1 MNFSKINQE
10 YTNIYIK
17 SNLNTNFFNY
27 YQLLNNN
34 TNINKFILEE
44 NNFDNII
51 NTHNTLHDNKF
62 LDNICN
68 FSIEDSN
75 NITLQEKYNLLL
87 ESFIPTNSSI
97 IENLSNIKKYVN
109 YKSLIVDIQ
118 SLNIDMYNIS
128 NKDYN
133 KIHKLFNKNIE
144 NYKKEYN
151 ISENLLNKLINIIN
165 KESDKLKEKYNFNFD
180 IINNEI
186 KNELFE
192 NYNIEPEIYNNIS
205 ELINNFIEIDEANF
219 FINALNKTIM
229 DLIVSNLLDNFI
241 KQSKKSKENTESI
254 NTEEI
259 EEKCEK
265 YYLSK
270 KYNSIENM
278 ENDNNKEIF
287 FDAIYDNTVYSLIN
301 EYNNEKESMDKKQFF
316 EFLTTKMMDIMN
328 MTKKNALREAR
339 AIIEEKEK

>member
-1 MNFSKINQE
+1 
-10 YTNIYIK
+10 
-17 SNLNTNFFNY
+17 
-27 YQLLNNN
+27 
-34 TNINKFILEE
+34 
-44 NNFDNII
+44 
-51 NTHNTLHDNKF
+51 
-62 LDNICN
+62 
-68 FSIEDSN
+68 
-75 NITLQEKYNLLL
+75 
-87 ESFIPTNSSI
+87 
-97 IENLSNIKKYVN
+97 
-109 YKSLIVDIQ
+109 
-118 SLNIDMYNIS
+118 MYNIS

-151 ISENLLNKLINIIN
+151 SSKDLLNKLINIIN

-192 NYNIEPEIYNNIS
+192 NYNIEPEIYNSTS

-259 EEKCEK
+259 EEKC
-265 YYLSK
+265 
-270 KYNSIENM
+270 
-278 ENDNNKEIF
+278 
-287 FDAIYDNTVYSLIN
+287 
-301 EYNNEKESMDKKQFF
+301 
-316 EFLTTKMMDIMN
+316 
-328 MTKKNALREAR
+328 R
-339 AIIEEKEK
+339 